1 MRSALSTLTI
11 ATFALSLSACL
22 SQPLVHARL
31 STEEIAAPS
40 DSVVLAYEA
49 GRRDAGATK
58 TRGASNVVSWLAFPA
73 GVLAA
78 KATGADWM
86 RAATALAVS
95 AGSVGVAYHRRT
107 HAAITPPDS
116 LRTRWSRDPRI
127 WDAYRRGYQSE
138 VVRDRRTD
146 LNRASEAAGGTILSY
161 GVAPLFTKS
170 NHP

>member
-1 MRSALSTLTI
+1 MRTTLSTLMI
-11 ATFALSLSACL
+11 ATVTLGLSACL
-22 SQPLVHARL
+22 SQPLARARL
-31 STEEIAAPS
+31 STEDIGAPS

-49 GRRDAGATK
+49 GRRDAGVTK
-58 TRGASNVVSWLAFPA
+58 TRGGANVVSWLAFPA

-95 AGSVGVAYHRRT
+95 TASVGVAYHRRT
-107 HAAITPPDS
+107 HAAINPPDS
-116 LRTRWSRDPRI
+116 LRARWSRDPRI
-127 WDAYRRGYQSE
+127 WDAYRRGYQAE